1 MSLES
6 VPSHAAAGTHE
17 AYLQRRY
24 FPELDGLR
32 ALCALLVITAH
43 LYSHKEWWVW
53 LAGSRG
59 VSVFFVLSGFL
70 ITTLALREEQQ
81 RGQLCLAAF
90 YVRRCCRLFPLYYL
104 VLGLYSVMLLGL
116 GQGSPDQRNALT
128 EALPWDLVYCQEL
141 PFYRLLVL
149 DQRDLPFF
157 QSWSL
162 GIEEKF
168 YLVWPLLAFVLW
180 RGQWRRRVRGTA
192 ILAGILAG
200 VSILLSGLDANW
212 KVLGR
217 FVYSFYPILIGCL
230 TAFLL
235 HERAG
240 FTFLCRLVSW
250 GKGVPILLFFLA
262 VHFAHP
268 WVTGW
273 FHDALNVVDPLATA
287 GLMIGL
293 LHGRTPTAG
302 FLRCR
307 PLVFVGQLSYGVYL
321 LHLLA
326 MGLVYRLIPAGPLHP
341 SVSIF
346 AFAFCSVL
354 SVAGAWLLSFLVESP
369 CIRLG
374 RRWSQLLSE
383 RPVPHQLDTP
393 LSRGF
398 GHRLFLGDPHGFAQ
412 EDAGFSRTSR
422 QKAGNASQAN

>member
-6 VPSHAAAGTHE
+6 VPSHMAASPYQT
-17 AYLQRRY
+17 YLQRRY

-43 LYSHKEWWVW
+43 LYSHKERWGW
-53 LAGSRG
+53 LAGARG
-59 VSVFFVLSGFL
+59 VSIFFVLSGFL
-70 ITTLALREEQQ
+70 ITTLALREEQL
-81 RGQLCLAAF
+81 RGQLCLSAF

-104 VLGLYSVMLLGL
+104 VLGLYSVLLLGL

-128 EALPWDLVYCQEL
+128 EALSWDLIYCQEL

-180 RGQWRRRVRGTA
+180 RGRRHQRVRGTA
-192 ILAGILAG
+192 MLAGILAG
-200 VSILLSGLDANW
+200 VSAFLSSLDPNW
-212 KVLGR
+212 KVVGR
-217 FVYSFYPILIGCL
+217 FVHSFYPILIGCL
-230 TAFLL
+230 SAFLL
-235 HERAG
+235 NECAG
-240 FTFLCRLVSW
+240 FAFLYRLTSW
-250 GKGVPILLFFLA
+250 GKGIPTLLLFLV
-262 VHFAHP
+262 VHFAYP

-273 FHDALNVVDPLATA
+273 FHEVLNIVDPLATV

-293 LHGRTPTAG
+293 LNGETPAARC
-302 FLRCR
+302 LRCR
-307 PLVFVGQLSYGVYL
+307 PLVFIGRLSYGIYL

-326 MGLVYRLIPAGPLHP
+326 MGLVYRLIPAGSLHP
-341 SVSIF
+341 SVSIA

-354 SVAGAWLLSFLVESP
+354 SVVGAWLLSLLVESP

-374 RRWSQLLSE
+374 RRWSQ
-383 RPVPHQLDTP
+383 
-393 LSRGF
+393 
-398 GHRLFLGDPHGFAQ
+398 RLTVCP
-412 EDAGFSRTSR
+412 EIM
-422 QKAGNASQAN
+422 